1 MFGLPGATA
10 ALVFGFPAFWLLYT
24 LIFLWRTKDWS
35 KAWEKEDYG
44 TKGGGE

>member
-10 ALVFGFPAFWLLYT
+10 AVVFGFPVFWILYT

-35 KAWEKEDYG
+35 KAEGEK
-44 TKGGGE
+44 